1 MSSSRKRAY
10 KHKAYAE
17 IDHLKQKLMM
27 VEHHYKVMEL
37 MARKAAGMVDGHKA
51 CLVEVKG
58 LLHSVSLCEINSMS
72 SREEMGRLTRL
83 AITKIE
89 ETLNS

>member
-10 KHKAYAE
+10 KHKQYAE

-27 VEHHYKVMEL
+27 VEHHYSVMEK
-37 MARKAAGMVDGHKA
+37 MARLAAGMVDEHKA

-58 LLHSVSLCEINSMS
+58 MLHAVSLCEINSMS
-72 SREEMGRLTRL
+72 SRQEMGRLTRE
-83 AITKIE
+83 AIVKIE
-89 ETLNS
+89 EALK

>member
-37 MARKAAGMVDGHKA
+37 MARKASGIADKYHA
-51 CLVEVKG
+51 A
-58 LLHSVSLCEINSMS
+58 LLYADAALHDFEEFKDVSEKIK
-72 SREEMGRLTRL
+72 EAL
-83 AITKIE
+83 A
-89 ETLNS
+89 